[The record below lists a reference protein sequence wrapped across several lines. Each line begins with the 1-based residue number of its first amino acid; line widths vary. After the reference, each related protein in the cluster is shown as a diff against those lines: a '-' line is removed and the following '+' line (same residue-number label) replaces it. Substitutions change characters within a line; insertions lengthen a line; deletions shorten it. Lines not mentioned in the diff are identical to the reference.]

1 MVINTSTKCWLH
13 FFLVCVCVCRGG
25 ADYVRHLHFL
35 QFKSD
40 WLSEVRDWATVAFK
54 LPSD

>member
-1 MVINTSTKCWLH
+1 MLTTL
-13 FFLVCVCVCRGG
+13 FLVCVCRGG
-25 ADYVRHLHFL
+25 ADYVSHLHFL

-40 WLSEVRDWATVAFK
+40 WLSEVRDWAAVAFK